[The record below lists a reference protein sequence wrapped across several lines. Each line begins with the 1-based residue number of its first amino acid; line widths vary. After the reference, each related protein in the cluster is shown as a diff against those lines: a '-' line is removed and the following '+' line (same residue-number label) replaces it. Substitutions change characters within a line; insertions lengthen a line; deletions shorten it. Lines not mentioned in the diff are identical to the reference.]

1 MKMPFVTLAGSSA
14 FRRLCAIAIVAL
26 LPFILRAGDRN
37 WKLPPE
43 TTKLERG
50 PGVEVATAQCLL
62 CHSADYIAIQPPL
75 NRATW
80 AATVTKMKDKYG
92 APILPDA
99 TNALVNYLVKTY
111 GTEKEKCAPK

>member
-1 MKMPFVTLAGSSA
+1 MKKVLFVLTV
-14 FRRLCAIAIVAL
+14 FVFVAL
-26 LPFILRAGDRN
+26 IARAGDRG

-43 TTKLERG
+43 TTRLERG

-62 CHSADYIAIQPPL
+62 CHSADYISIQPPM

-80 AATVTKMKDKYG
+80 AATVAKMKDKYG
-92 APILPDA
+92 APILPDS

-111 GTEKEKCAPK
+111 GTEKTTTDKR

>member
-1 MKMPFVTLAGSSA
+1 MKKA
-14 FRRLCAIAIVAL
+14 FLGLSLFTFVAL
-26 LPFILRAGDRN
+26 IARAGDRN
-37 WKLPPE
+37 WKLPAE

-62 CHSADYIAIQPPL
+62 CHSADYISIQPPM

-92 APILPDA
+92 APILPDS

-111 GTEKEKCAPK
+111 